1 VAKHLAK
8 KLKNFSQGAKQ
19 TQPNTK
25 DLQAGR
31 KREGGKRYI
40 DMLQARPI
48 CARRVAFS
56 CGSSSSSRL
65 GGGSSSG
72 VSHHHH
78 QQQQQQQKAARR
90 MMISRHL
97 QCSAQAA
104 IPTRTHV
111 LETSEQQ
118 ASTHQRPISV
128 IRKIRESLISR
139 ERTAVEIT
147 EGYLAKLQEREPHI
161 RSFLH
166 ISAEKALLDADE
178 IDKLL
183 SEGGGGEL
191 GLLAGVPLGVKDN
204 LCTRDMP
211 STGGSQIL
219 KGYCP
224 PYDATAVC
232 KLREAGAVLVGK
244 TNMDEFGMGS
254 STESSA
260 YQVPYSPPSS
270 SFFFLFAT
278 CGWEI
283 DSRCVQHFIAHHQ
296 QLGCCLFGRKILIH
310 VPRVWILLFCHF
322 FQFLVSGLG
331 FRVFAL

>member
-1 VAKHLAK
+1 
-8 KLKNFSQGAKQ
+8 
-19 TQPNTK
+19 
-25 DLQAGR
+25 
-31 KREGGKRYI
+31 
-40 DMLQARPI
+40 
-48 CARRVAFS
+48 
-56 CGSSSSSRL
+56 
-65 GGGSSSG
+65 
-72 VSHHHH
+72 
-78 QQQQQQQKAARR
+78 

-166 ISAEKALLDADE
+166 ISAEKALLDAEE

-260 YQVPYSPPSS
+260 YQVPYSPSSS

-296 QLGCCLFGRKILIH
+296 QLGCCLFGRKNLIL